1 MTPSPQRP
9 VNLSAQEVAPS
20 EHVAALRTRIDEALP
35 TLVEGRTPAALYD
48 AVEHV
53 LRTEGKRIRPVLL
66 LLVAESHGTS
76 AERALPAALA
86 VEVFHNFTLVH
97 DDLMDE
103 DEERRGHPTVHVKW
117 NPGTAVLVG
126 DLMMGLSYDLLGQVE
141 GTDVEDL
148 YAVYHPMVEQL
159 CSGQALDASFEDEEA
174 VSVEAYLDMIDRKT
188 GALLSAA
195 FELGGI
201 IGGAS
206 MEEREHLRDAGQLV
220 GRAFQ
225 IQDDLLDLTADDD
238 AWGRGMGGDLVQGKK
253 TFLTLRA
260 LERAEGADYDWF
272 ARLVTDG
279 GLPRDDVPEA
289 RDRMATLGI
298 FDEARDAVASYT
310 EQAHDQLARLPD
322 TAATET
328 LHWLL
333 DRLEARDY

>member
-1 MTPSPQRP
+1 MSPSPQRP
-9 VNLSAQEVAPS
+9 ANPSAQAVSPEDR
-20 EHVAALRTRIDEALP
+20 VAALRSRIDDALP

-53 LRTEGKRIRPVLL
+53 LRTEGKRIRPILL
-66 LLVAESHGTS
+66 LLVAESYGMST
-76 AERALPAALA
+76 ERALPAALA

-117 NPGTAVLVG
+117 DPGTAVLVG

-141 GTDVEDL
+141 ETDVEAL
-148 YAVYHPMVEQL
+148 YSVYHPMVEQL
-159 CSGQALDASFEDEEA
+159 CSGQALDASFEDEDT
-174 VSVEAYLDMIDRKT
+174 VPVEAYLDMIDRKT

-201 IGGAS
+201 IGGATAA
-206 MEEREHLRDAGQLV
+206 EREHLRDAGQLV

-238 AWGRGMGGDLVQGKK
+238 AWGRGTGGDLVQGKK

-279 GLPRDDVPEA
+279 GLPRDDVSEA
-289 RDRMATLGI
+289 RDRMAALGI
-298 FDEARDAVASYT
+298 FDEAREAVTSYT
-310 EQAHDQLARLPD
+310 EQAHDQLAHLPD
-322 TAATET
+322 SAATET

-333 DRLEARDY
+333 KRLEARDH